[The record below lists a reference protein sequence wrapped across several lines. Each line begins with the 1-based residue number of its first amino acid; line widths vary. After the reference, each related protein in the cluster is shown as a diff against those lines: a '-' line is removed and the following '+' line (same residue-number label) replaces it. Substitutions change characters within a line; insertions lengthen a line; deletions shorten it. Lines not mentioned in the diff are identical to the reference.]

1 MSKFERDRY
10 SNYRSLVFPF
20 SPQSLRNS
28 KIFLEVISSYE
39 SRFILRFLK
48 IISSR
53 LKHLCIKASFHLSS
67 RKWYQN
73 SKFEAILLYESRYNH
88 LFAIKTSVHQSIIPF
103 IPKEHHKISKF
114 ARNGIRAATIFK
126 NNLFAIKTSVHQSI
140 MISKFEIRSY
150 ALVRIS
156 MQFLKIICSRWKSV
170 HQSIIPF
177 IPKKHDVKIRSYL
190 PESSR
195 KEGDPFRWKG
205 NNCTQL
211 NRVIRATS
219 DAHLR
224 PGSNSARNRASLVIV
239 YLIRG
244 LI

>member
-1 MSKFERDRY
+1 MHQSIIPFIPKKHHKMSKFERNRY

-73 SKFEAILLYESRYNH
+73 SKFEAMLLYESRYNH

-103 IPKEHHKISKF
+103 IPKKHHKISKF
-114 ARNGIRAATIFK
+114 ERNGKRAATIFK

-156 MQFLKIICSRWKSV
+156 IQSSV
-170 HQSIIPF
+170 R
-177 IPKKHDVKIRSYL
+177 D
-190 PESSR
+190 
-195 KEGDPFRWKG
+195 
-205 NNCTQL
+205 
-211 NRVIRATS
+211 
-219 DAHLR
+219 
-224 PGSNSARNRASLVIV
+224 
-239 YLIRG
+239 
-244 LI
+244 